1 MSVHVLHWSRDTPVV
16 PAQLVTAAL
25 AMAGPITYG
34 VTTGHLTH
42 ASFAALGALAVNFVH
57 APTMRRPFSWL
68 AGAQSRALWLVRTQG
83 RVGVVVTVAAL
94 VGAWLGDRGWV
105 GAVGVVGLAAVAA
118 VVGGFSRWMAD
129 ATARFITFLV
139 MATGLGG
146 AAVWEVA
153 GWFAVG
159 VAWAILLGL
168 AAAVFS
174 APGAPAGGVPTYQQL
189 WKRWWG
195 NLHRF
200 EGWQYAVRLVP
211 ALAVAEVIGVLWH
224 QEKGYW
230 IALAVVIVVRRR
242 GGSLLR
248 ATQRCLGTCAGV
260 LIGGALVV
268 WVPPSWAIVAVVSV
282 LAGLRPLLRERN
294 YAAYATVMTPLVV
307 LLMDLG
313 RTPGLSTI
321 GYRLIDTAIGCLIA
335 ILPTLILRRR
345 HVA

>member
-16 PAQLVTAAL
+16 PVQLVTAAL
-25 AMAGPITYG
+25 AMAAPITYG
-34 VTTGHLTH
+34 VTTGHLAH
-42 ASFAALGALAVNFVH
+42 ASSAALGAMAVNFVH
-57 APTMRRPFSWL
+57 PPTIRRPFSWL
-68 AGAQSRALWLVRTQG
+68 VGAQG
-83 RVGVVVTVAAL
+83 RVVGGGAVAALGAL
-94 VGAWLGDRGWV
+94 VGAWLGGRGWV
-105 GAVGVVGLAAVAA
+105 GAAGVVLLAAVAA
-118 VVGGFSRWMAD
+118 VVGGFSRWTAD
-129 ATARFITFLV
+129 SAARFITFLV
-139 MATGLGG
+139 MATGLSG
-146 AAVWEVA
+146 AAWEVA
-153 GWFAVG
+153 RWFALG
-159 VAWAILLGL
+159 VAWAILLG
-168 AAAVFS
+168 FS
-174 APGAPAGGVPTYQQL
+174 APAAPAGGVPTYRQL
-189 WKRWWG
+189 WRRWWG

-200 EGWQYAVRLVP
+200 EGWRYAVCLVP

-260 LIGGALVV
+260 LIGGALVL

-282 LAGLRPLLRERN
+282 LAGLRPLLKERN

-321 GYRLIDTAIGCLIA
+321 GYRLIDTVIGCLIA
-335 ILPTLILRRR
+335 IFPTLVLRRR

>member
-1 MSVHVLHWSRDTPVV
+1 MSVHVFHWSRDTPVV
-16 PAQLVTAAL
+16 PVQLVTAAL
-25 AMAGPITYG
+25 AMAAPITYG
-34 VTTGHLTH
+34 VATGHLTH
-42 ASFAALGALAVNFVH
+42 ASFAALGALAVNFVPP
-57 APTMRRPFSWL
+57 PTIRRPFSWL
-68 AGAQSRALWLVRTQG
+68 AGAQS

-94 VGAWLGDRGWV
+94 VGAWLGGRGWV
-105 GAVGVVGLAAVAA
+105 GAAGVVGLAAVAA
-118 VVGGFSRWMAD
+118 VVGGFSRWSAD

-146 AAVWEVA
+146 AAWEVA
-153 GWFAVG
+153 RWFALG
-159 VAWAILLGL
+159 VVWAILLGL
-168 AAAVFS
+168 AAAAFS
-174 APGAPAGGVPTYQQL
+174 APVAPAGGAPTYRQL
-189 WKRWWG
+189 WRRWWG

-211 ALAVAEVIGVLWH
+211 ALAVAEAIGVLWH

-260 LIGGALVV
+260 LIGGALVL

-282 LAGLRPLLRERN
+282 LAGLRPLLKERN

-321 GYRLIDTAIGCLIA
+321 GYRLIDTVIGCLIA
-335 ILPTLILRRR
+335 IFPTLVLRRR